1 MFDRQTGG
9 PDAAATLSLVSQ
21 AHRLVLEQEC
31 ALVELATH
39 WADLHHPDSQP
50 QLVKPLPGVEQ
61 GRPLGGQG
69 TPEVL
74 EFAAAELGAR
84 METTVGSAR
93 ALMADALDLRHR
105 LPELWQLILA
115 GAVPVWRA
123 RKVALATRHLNRDS
137 AMQVDAAVA
146 PSIVGLPWGRFETL
160 MHAKI
165 IEADPQAAEER
176 AKIWEAERF
185 VRAGRTGQSGLKLLI
200 AKANAG
206 DVIWFMVSAAPR
218 RSASWRSPRV
228 RCSCSGSS
236 GTNSTPKPNPSS
248 PRTRSTMHRTRRLN
262 PPQLHPEQSGRY
274 PQPTSCAR
282 PSRRRSRW
290 VRP

>member
-1 MFDRQTGG
+1 MFDSPVSGL
-9 PDAAATLSLVSQ
+9 DAAMTASLVSR
-21 AHRLVLEQEC
+21 AHRRVLEQEC
-31 ALVELATH
+31 LLLDLAAH
-39 WADLHHPDSQP
+39 WADLNHPASASRVEQT
-50 QLVKPLPGVEQ
+50 LPGGEQ
-61 GRPLGGQG
+61 ARTLGGEG

-84 METTVGSAR
+84 METTTGSAR

-185 VRAGRTGQSGLKLLI
+185 VRAGRTGQTGLKLLI

-206 DVIWFMVSAAPR
+206 DVIWFMAMVNRIAEIL
-218 RSASWRSPRV
+218 
-228 RCSCSGSS
+228 
-236 GTNSTPKPNPSS
+236 
-248 PRTRSTMHRTRRLN
+248 RL
-262 PPQLHPEQSGRY
+262 HGD
-274 PQPTSCAR
+274 
-282 PSRRRSRW
+282 
-290 VRP
+290 